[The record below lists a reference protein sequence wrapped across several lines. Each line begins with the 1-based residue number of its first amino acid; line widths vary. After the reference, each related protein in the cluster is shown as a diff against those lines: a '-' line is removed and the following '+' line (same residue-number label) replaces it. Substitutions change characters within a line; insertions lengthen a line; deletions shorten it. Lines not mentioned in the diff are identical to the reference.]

1 MGAEQLQV
9 LDVVGATAGL
19 RNNVVNFQVAKLEGG
34 ATAVA
39 SPFLLAK
46 EDVLILAIG
55 TGRVDV
61 GATGGWVKDDKDL
74 VEEPR
79 YNSRAFA
86 SLSRVDW
93 TLSAERLASTYKRS
107 N

>member
-1 MGAEQLQV
+1 MV
-9 LDVVGATAGL
+9 SATAGL

-46 EDVLILAIG
+46 EDVLVLAIG

-61 GATGGWVKDDKDL
+61 GAAGMSVRAVT
-74 VEEPR
+74 
-79 YNSRAFA
+79 SR
-86 SLSRVDW
+86 L
-93 TLSAERLASTYKRS
+93 
-107 N
+107 